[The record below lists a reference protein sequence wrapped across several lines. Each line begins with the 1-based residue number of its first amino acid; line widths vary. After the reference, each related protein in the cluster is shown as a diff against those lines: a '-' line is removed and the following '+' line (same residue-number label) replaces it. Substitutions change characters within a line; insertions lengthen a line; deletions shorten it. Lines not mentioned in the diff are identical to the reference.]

1 MQLPS
6 NIDSNINSKIFVVNE
21 QNPLFPS
28 PLTIKIGLEI
38 FKYLES
44 LDRGQARLV
53 CRKWKQLI
61 DKIDIIENYNIS
73 LKSPAEVRQKATHY
87 LRNPEK
93 LKAEQRFLLTIVR
106 LSKDCIKIKFATANA
121 LMI

>member
-1 MQLPS
+1 MLIS
-6 NIDSNINSKIFVVNE
+6 SDINSKIFVDNE

-28 PLTIKIGLEI
+28 SLAIKIGLEI
-38 FKYLES
+38 FKNLEP

-61 DKIDIIENYNIS
+61 DKVNIIEDYNIRFM
-73 LKSPAEVRQKATHY
+73 KATEVRQEATHY

-106 LSKDCIKIKFATANA
+106 LSKDCIKIRSQ
-121 LMI
+121 LQMP